1 METLTVGLM
10 AGCIA
15 MCSRI
20 PPPPSQI
27 YNGSRLRNWLRHLF
41 SSRGVLKNQ
50 PCLSSES
57 WNDDIIVV
65 ILSRLPMKSLL
76 RCRSVCKSWRA
87 LISRSDFVNKHLNQA
102 VNRINDTT
110 DCSIRLLFLRNNY
123 FLDKCHPESML
134 VDSLKDFIGHTTSK
148 QLDVPVVL
156 EIIVGSC
163 NGLICLAGCGGVF
176 LWNPCTGEASKLPK
190 QAFIAYWDHM
200 FYGFGYDSSSEDYKV
215 ILGSKSTTK
224 IDVFALKKGSWRNV
238 TSLKDYGELSG
249 QGCLS
254 NGALHWVEKGYE
266 YHNRY
271 SSSSSI
277 ISYNLA
283 EERFLVMGRLSFLL
297 DKKYSRIGIGTV
309 GNSLFVYCSNGV
321 ITDPIVFTIWMM
333 KEYGVMESWS
343 KVEIHRDCLPRS
355 PALDYTGPIIILQNG
370 EVLVTQK
377 SQTYTNLSSFILY
390 DPHKKR
396 SRCASRMHVNN
407 SNAITF
413 TS

>member
-20 PPPPSQI
+20 PLPPSQI
-27 YNGSRLRNWLRHLF
+27 YNGNRLRNWLRQLF
-41 SSRGVLKNQ
+41 SSRRVLKNQ

-57 WNDDIIVV
+57 WNDDIIVE

-87 LISRSDFVNKHLNQA
+87 LISRSDFVNKHLNLA

-123 FLDKCHPESML
+123 FLDKWHPESML
-134 VDSLKDFIGHTTSK
+134 VDSLKDFISHTTSK
-148 QLDVPVVL
+148 QLDAPVVL

-190 QAFIAYWDHM
+190 QAFIA
-200 FYGFGYDSSSEDYKV
+200 
-215 ILGSKSTTK
+215 
-224 IDVFALKKGSWRNV
+224 WRNV
-238 TSLKDYGELSG
+238 TSLKDYSELSG

-266 YHNRY
+266 LLSELLHSTLLQG
-271 SSSSSI
+271 SSKS
-277 ISYNLA
+277 
-283 EERFLVMGRLSFLL
+283 GLL
-297 DKKYSRIGIGTV
+297 
-309 GNSLFVYCSNGV
+309 
-321 ITDPIVFTIWMM
+321 
-333 KEYGVMESWS
+333 
-343 KVEIHRDCLPRS
+343 
-355 PALDYTGPIIILQNG
+355 
-370 EVLVTQK
+370 
-377 SQTYTNLSSFILY
+377 
-390 DPHKKR
+390 
-396 SRCASRMHVNN
+396 
-407 SNAITF
+407 
-413 TS
+413 